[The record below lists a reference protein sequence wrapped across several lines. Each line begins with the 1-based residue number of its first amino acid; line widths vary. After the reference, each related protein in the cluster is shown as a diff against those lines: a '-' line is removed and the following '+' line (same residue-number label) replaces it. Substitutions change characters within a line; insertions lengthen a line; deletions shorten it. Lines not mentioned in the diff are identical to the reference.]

1 MVPVALYVDDSG
13 VQRRIVQRLLEEN
26 GFRVFT
32 AERPE
37 EGLELAAKVN
47 PDVIL
52 LDLYLKGRR
61 GCQLAEE
68 LRRVP
73 GLEKVPIVAVSASLR
88 EEERP
93 NILELFDGYIQKP
106 VDADTLPQMVRE
118 FMGQG
123 AKAGRSDPGAIPPKV
138 EVALPYPGEEV
149 GSEKASQEGAGEAEE
164 TPRSPGT
171 DALEVLE
178 TLEKIRSVMSH
189 DLRTPLTVMISYAS
203 TVGRGKVGEINER
216 QREMLD
222 LVVQHGFQMDAQIA
236 ELVKLAR
243 ETLRR
248 YGYNRGKR

>member
-1 MVPVALYVDDSG
+1 MVPIALYVDDSG
-13 VQRRIVQRLLEEN
+13 VERRIVQRLLEEN
-26 GFRVFT
+26 GFQVFT
-32 AERPE
+32 AEKPE
-37 EGLELAAKVN
+37 EGLELAGRVK

-52 LDLYLKGRR
+52 LDLHLEGRR

-68 LRRVP
+68 LRKVP
-73 GLEKVPIVAVSASLR
+73 GLEKVPIVAISASLR

-93 NILELFDGYIQKP
+93 NVLELFDGYIQKP
-106 VDADTLPQMVRE
+106 VDVDTLPRVVRE

-123 AKAGRSDPGAIPPKV
+123 AKMESTKPEGTPPKE
-138 EVALPYPGEEV
+138 EVALPSPGEE
-149 GSEKASQEGAGEAEE
+149 GGLEKAGQEGPGRAEDI
-164 TPRSPGT
+164 PLSPGR

-178 TLEKIRSVMSH
+178 TLEKLRSVMSH

-248 YGYNRGKR
+248 YGYPAGGH